1 MLDFRLLTLDSQ
13 LLSNAMPLKLQ
24 HDEMPT
30 LNLTSMIDVLFLLII
45 FFMVATKFDE
55 MERNIEVAVPQVAQ
69 AGEDLPPK
77 QPLVVSVSAD
87 GQLALDGKQVSEA
100 ELTSRLSAARTPLTE
115 PTVVIHGDAKCPFQH
130 VATALGACRQ
140 AGVSELGIT
149 VRVGELSSTGSTK
162 R

>member
-1 MLDFRLLTLDSQ
+1 
-13 LLSNAMPLKLQ
+13 MPLKIQ
-24 HDEMPT
+24 QDETPT

-55 MERNIEVAVPQVAQ
+55 MDRNIEVAVPEVAQ
-69 AGEDLPPK
+69 AGESAPPR
-77 QPLVVSVSAD
+77 QPIVVNVLAD
-87 GQLALDGKQVSEA
+87 GRLDLDGVQVTA
-100 ELTSRLSAARTPLTE
+100 DELTTRLAAARTPLTE

-149 VRVGELSSTGSTK
+149 VRIAGVNPTK

>member
-1 MLDFRLLTLDSQ
+1 
-13 LLSNAMPLKLQ
+13 MPLKLQ
-24 HDEMPT
+24 HDEMPA

-69 AGEDLPPK
+69 AGEDAPPK
-77 QPLVVSVSAD
+77 QPLIVSVLAD
-87 GQLALDGKQVSEA
+87 GKMSLDGKDVSES
-100 ELTSRLSAARTPLTE
+100 ELTSKLAAARTPLTE
-115 PTVVIHGDAKCPFQH
+115 PTVVIHGDAKCAFQH

-140 AGVSELGIT
+140 AGISELGIT
-149 VRVGELSSTGSTK
+149 VRIAGASTGDTT

>member
-1 MLDFRLLTLDSQ
+1 
-13 LLSNAMPLKLQ
+13 MPLKLQ

-55 MERNIEVAVPQVAQ
+55 MERNIQVAVPEVAQ
-69 AGEDLPPK
+69 AGEGVSPK
-77 QPLVVSVSAD
+77 LPLVVSVLPD
-87 GQLALDGKQVSEA
+87 GHLELDGASVTGA
-100 ELTSRLSAARTPLTE
+100 ELTSRLAAARTPLTE
-115 PTVVIHGDAKCPFQH
+115 PTVVIHGDAKCPFQY
-130 VATALGACRQ
+130 VADALGACRQ

-149 VRVGELSSTGSTK
+149 VHIASATATK